1 MSIGRRGVLQAGAA
15 TIAAPAYLSLAS
27 EGALAQGQGRTL
39 LLAAPGA
46 PEGFDGDALRPGTQ
60 EVVVQTYEGLTR
72 YGRTTRGDRSFL
84 NAAVIEGHLAERWQ
98 VSSDG
103 LRYVFTLRAGV
114 RSPFGNE
121 LTAAD
126 VEWSWAKSFAQ
137 RRTGAFIASVSNVTA
152 VKALSQREVEFTLS
166 APSSIFLS
174 ALTLYVPGIYD
185 SVEVKKHATAED
197 PWALRWMESNTAGFG
212 AYHLRSLRAGEQ
224 AEFVANPNY
233 FGPRPH
239 FERVIYRAV
248 PSGAS
253 RTTLLRSGQ
262 VQWIDRPTVQQVLDM
277 QRDRRVKIQDQ
288 PGRAMA
294 SVRMN
299 AAMRPFDDVR
309 VRRALNFAVDKESL
323 KQGVLLGTG
332 EVARSIIPPVVGG
345 YDPSFFAYNHDPARA
360 RALLAEAGYPNGFEA
375 ELLFSNIWWWEEPM
389 AVQLADQLKA
399 VGVTCRPQ
407 RITGSDLRAR
417 SAPGRTDM
425 PFFTFEDGPIVLDPV
440 YTLALMARSDGVS
453 NRARYAS
460 PALDALVDRARTS
473 PDPAVQAE
481 AVRDAQRVWMEDAPW
496 ILTVYPQTFEA
507 MAPNISGWVPHPDE
521 HERWVDLRVA

>member
-1 MSIGRRGVLQAGAA
+1 MKRRNVLLAGAGTLA
-15 TIAAPAYLSLAS
+15 LPAYLTLTS

-39 LLAAPGA
+39 LLAAPGT

-60 EVVVQTYEGLTR
+60 ETVVQVYEGLTR
-72 YGRTTRGDRSFL
+72 YGRVTRGDRSYL
-84 NAAVIEGHLAERWQ
+84 DPSVIEGHLAERWT
-98 VSSDG
+98 VSDDG
-103 LRYVFTLRAGV
+103 LRYVFTLRQGV

-137 RRTGAFIASVSNVTA
+137 RRTGFFIANVSNVTG
-152 VKALSQREVEFTLS
+152 VKALSQREVEFTLN
-166 APSSIFLS
+166 APSSIFLA

-185 SVEVKKHATAED
+185 SAEAKKHATAED
-197 PWALRWMESNTAGFG
+197 PWALRWMETNTAGFG
-212 AYHLRSLRAGEQ
+212 AYHVRSVRAGEQ

-233 FGPRPH
+233 FRGRPH

-288 PGRAMA
+288 AGRAMA

-309 VRRALNFAVDKESL
+309 VRRAMNFAVNKDAIR
-323 KQGVLLGTG
+323 QGVTLGTG
-332 EVARSIIPPVVGG
+332 EIARSIVPPIVGG
-345 YDPSFFAYNHDPARA
+345 YDPSFFMYDHDPARA
-360 RALLAEAGYPNGFEA
+360 RALLAEAGFPNGFEVD
-375 ELLFSNIWWWEEPM
+375 LLFSNIWWWEEPM
-389 AVQLADQLKA
+389 AVQLADQLRA
-399 VGVTCRPQ
+399 VGVTARPQ

-417 SAPGRTDM
+417 GAPNRQDM
-425 PFFTFEDGPIVLDPV
+425 ALFTFEDGPIVLDPV
-440 YTLALMARSDGVS
+440 YTISLLARSDGVS
-453 NRARYAS
+453 NRARYAN
-460 PALDALVDRARTS
+460 PAFDALVDRARTS
-473 PDPAVQAE
+473 PDRAVQAA
-481 AVRDAQRVWMEDAPW
+481 AVREAQRVWMEDALW